1 MLGHRSDACREF
13 AGFSFFVWGFNGESL
28 AFRRQVL
35 KLRLPGLSTRAGS
48 RVIRTATNSD
58 YRVHSYALDNYC
70 GTSAPVSEGLL
81 RHHLRTARLRQAEA
95 KNHVPHVD
103 VPIPPPLP
111 PCDYLAAVRQAVR
124 WATHTNTPPMY
135 VYGPSTYS
143 TADATASELGERRRS
158 RPLTCSNSGT
168 LPRVS
173 GTLPQ
178 HQKDGAT
185 GAALAAART
194 DLCVRCEVDSRVRTR
209 RLCGRGGAQP

>member
-48 RVIRTATNSD
+48 RVIRTATDSD

-81 RHHLRTARLRQAEA
+81 RHHLRTARPRQAEA

-103 VPIPPPLP
+103 LPVSPPLP
-111 PCDYLAAVRQAVR
+111 PCDYDVTGCCSSSGAVGNPYEYTSDVCVR
-124 WATHTNTPPMY
+124 SLNLQHSRCYCLRTWRTETITATDMLQQWHPPTCLWY
-135 VYGPSTYS
+135 PP
-143 TADATASELGERRRS
+143 TASEGRCHRS
-158 RPLTCSNSGT
+158 CPSCRTHRSLCT
-168 LPRVS
+168 L
-173 GTLPQ
+173 
-178 HQKDGAT
+178 
-185 GAALAAART
+185 
-194 DLCVRCEVDSRVRTR
+194 
-209 RLCGRGGAQP
+209 